1 MRTLVIVIVGVLLVV
16 GAAGADLAPD
26 EYGAAVIVGQNPG
39 AVPAVTAMSWEVAR
53 IAPASVFATILA
65 PERGGVGIG
74 VDAGRTDSR
83 LRGGIGYVD
92 DDLWGVYLRVGW

>member
-1 MRTLVIVIVGVLLVV
+1 MRTLVIVIVGVLLVA
-16 GAAGADLAPD
+16 GAGADLAPD

-53 IAPASVFATILA
+53 IAPASVFGTILA

-74 VDAGRTDSR
+74 LDAGRTDSR

-92 DDLWGVYLRVGW
+92 DRLWGIYLRVGW